1 MLLYAFNTDI
11 CMLLRK
17 ENSGKNFTMFPR
29 ILNYSPK
36 FYINSICSKAFTTK
50 LFTFN
55 VSIVKLFSFVFVLC
69 QPNQPRRKSIKRRYL
84 WGYLKDEI
92 DFSSTGA
99 YDWRYQLRILKIE
112 MKFLFTM
119 NRVNYET
126 CLVNPLKSIRQEA
139 GRRQI
144 LWRKQFSECSLTD
157 WIKLTP
163 WQYLVWMIRF
173 IKVFIHCVHDLFS
186 IL

>member
-1 MLLYAFNTDI
+1 
-11 CMLLRK
+11 
-17 ENSGKNFTMFPR
+17 MFPR

-55 VSIVKLFSFVFVLC
+55 VSIVKLFCFVFVST
-69 QPNQPRRKSIKRRYL
+69 RSIKKEKYQKTIFMSLYKGWNRFFKHRGL
-84 WGYLKDEI
+84 WLKVSTANSENWNEI
-92 DFSSTGA
+92 SISID
-99 YDWRYQLRILKIE
+99 
-112 MKFLFTM
+112 
-119 NRVNYET
+119 RVNYET